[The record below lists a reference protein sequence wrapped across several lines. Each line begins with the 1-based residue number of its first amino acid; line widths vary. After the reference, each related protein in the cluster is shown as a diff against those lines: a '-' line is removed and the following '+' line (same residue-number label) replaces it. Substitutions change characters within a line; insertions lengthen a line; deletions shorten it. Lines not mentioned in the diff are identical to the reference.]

1 MSNIYIS
8 ENAFKLTN
16 YKSIVTIGTFDGIHQ
31 AHKKIITQLVE
42 TAKANNAKSIVFSF
56 KNNPRDF
63 FTKKQSKK
71 ISTIPQKIEILENL
85 NVDILILKEFDAD
98 FANLTAEKFIKEI
111 LIDQLNMET
120 IIIGDDHRLGKD
132 REGSFEN
139 LMVLAEKYNFK
150 IIQIESVFVEHIR
163 VSSTN
168 IRREIAEGKID
179 CVNKLLGYNYF
190 FDGKVIS
197 GNKIGRDIGFPT
209 ANIEINSEKY
219 LPATGVYA
227 VSGVIDNET
236 INGMANIG
244 YRPTINQSKNI
255 TFEVHFF
262 NFDKD
267 IYNKNVKIIFYKK
280 IRNEM
285 KFNSKDELI
294 RQLFIDKKT
303 VTNFFNENSFFKN
316 TINFS

>member
-1 MSNIYIS
+1 MPHIYIS
-8 ENAFKLTN
+8 EDAFKLTN
-16 YKSIVTIGTFDGIHQ
+16 FKSVVTIGNFDGIHL
-31 AHKKIITQLVE
+31 AHKKIISKLVQ

-56 KNNPRDF
+56 KKNPRDF
-63 FTKKQSKK
+63 FTGKNSKI
-71 ISTIPQKIEILENL
+71 ISTIAQKTEILENL

-98 FANLTAEKFIKEI
+98 FANLTAEQFVKDI

-132 REGSFEN
+132 REGGFEN
-139 LMVLAEKYNFK
+139 LSKLALKYNFK
-150 IIQIESVFVEHIR
+150 IIQIDSVFVEHLR

-168 IRREIAEGKID
+168 IRKEITGGKID
-179 CVNKLLGYNYF
+179 CVNKLLGYYYF

-209 ANIEINSEKY
+209 ANIQTDSEKF
-219 LPATGVYA
+219 LPTTGVYA
-227 VSGVIDNET
+227 VSGIIDKQT

-267 IYNKNVKIIFYKK
+267 IYNKNVRITFYKK

-294 RQLFIDKKT
+294 RQLFIDKET
-303 VTNFFNENSFFKN
+303 IINFFNENSSFKN